1 MAYRELFSGALK
13 DIFYPFDD
21 QFRLV
26 LVREEKHNKKKHNF
40 YETPLQG
47 NRRKQVIH

>member
-21 QFRLV
+21 QFRSV
-26 LVREEKHNKKKHNF
+26 LVREEKQNKKKKEKKTQF
-40 YETPLQG
+40 L
-47 NRRKQVIH
+47 